1 MRHRISGRKLRRTSS
16 HRLAL
21 LRNLVRALLL
31 HERIETTV
39 AKAKEARHYAER
51 MITLGKAGDI
61 VSRRMAF
68 KFLEDK
74 NITKKLFDTLA
85 GRYKTRQG
93 GYTRIIKFR
102 RRAGDGASLA
112 LMELVDR
119 PIKKKPPAKKKK
131 KEPAQSGEKT

>member
-1 MRHRISGRKLRRTSS
+1 VRHRVSGRKLRRTSS

-21 LRNLVRALLL
+21 LRNLVRALILY
-31 HERIETTV
+31 ERIETTV

-51 MITLGKAGDI
+51 MITFGKMGD
-61 VSRRMAF
+61 VASRRRAF

-74 NITKKLFDTLA
+74 SITKKLFDTLA
-85 GRYKTRQG
+85 GRYKTRLG

-102 RRAGDGASLA
+102 RRAGDGAPLA

-131 KEPAQSGEKT
+131 KEPAQSGERT